1 MKNPHALANTLTAY
15 ALIAENSHI
24 DDAVDQ
30 LAFAADRFVPP
41 NRDRGFAQPAD
52 RGDIAGAERCHRGET
67 VEGIL
72 VQGRASLGEGR

>member
-30 LAFAADRFVPP
+30 HCDGLVVV
-41 NRDRGFAQPAD
+41 RGQPRLEVA
-52 RGDIAGAERCHRGET
+52 RR
-67 VEGIL
+67 
-72 VQGRASLGEGR
+72 QGRRVRELARRRAPPQII

>member
-30 LAFAADRFVPP
+30 AVGAFASSVGVEYETA
-41 NRDRGFAQPAD
+41 
-52 RGDIAGAERCHRGET
+52 AER
-67 VEGIL
+67 
-72 VQGRASLGEGR
+72 LG